1 MAGRRR
7 RVNGDRE
14 ATPAKRALKER
25 GLQSGRAMK
34 PAIIMT
40 LLLIVLLTGGHEV
53 LANSGNPFGFET
65 DKHPLKYEYCQK
77 EKDPKKSGLRGHG
90 YTCSSAP
97 RPHPD
102 FQEYFLLFVE
112 DVGLCSIQA
121 ASNVFSGRGQV
132 APAEEKFEMFKGQI
146 AKKYGP
152 PTSKDTE
159 QTNGRKGSSPKTSA
173 PEMQSRKEHT
183 NSPRVTPPK
192 TSRPKHEESGMAP
205 RRIPEQY
212 WPPMP
217 EWLTQDY
224 GDPQA
229 SFAQALEEIDQLE
242 YGVSLPDYH
251 WSPEAGFKGLGN
263 VKVIHLMARQFKGS
277 SKVINVTFR
286 LLTSDACQKKI
297 DDKAEHAF

>member
-1 MAGRRR
+1 M
-7 RVNGDRE
+7 
-14 ATPAKRALKER
+14 
-25 GLQSGRAMK
+25 MK
-34 PAIIMT
+34 QTAFI
-40 LLLIVLLTGGHEV
+40 LIVFGTFIAGNPSARADSE
-53 LANSGNPFGFET
+53 NPFGFET
-65 DKHPLKYEYCQK
+65 DKHPLEYEYCQK

-121 ASNVFSGRGQV
+121 TSNVFSGRGPV

-159 QTNGRKGSSPKTSA
+159 QTKGRSGASPKTPA

-183 NSPRVTPPK
+183 NGPRLTPPK
-192 TSRPKHEESGMAP
+192 TSRPKHEESGVATRSP
-205 RRIPEQY
+205 RISRNLAIPRALQPV
-212 WPPMP
+212 PPVP
-217 EWLTQDY
+217 LE
-224 GDPQA
+224 
-229 SFAQALEEIDQLE
+229 QALEEIRQLE

-251 WSPEAGFKGLGN
+251 WSPEAGFKGLGD
-263 VKVIHLMARQFKGS
+263 VKAIYLIARQFKGS
-277 SKVINVTFR
+277 FKVINLTFR

>member
-1 MAGRRR
+1 MMKQMAIMLVTLGTLIA
-7 RVNGDRE
+7 G
-14 ATPAKRALKER
+14 
-25 GLQSGRAMK
+25 GLSAW
-34 PAIIMT
+34 AD
-40 LLLIVLLTGGHEV
+40 
-53 LANSGNPFGFET
+53 SGNPFGFET
-65 DKHPLKYEYCQK
+65 DKHPLEYEYCQK

-90 YTCSSAP
+90 YKCSSAP

-159 QTNGRKGSSPKTSA
+159 QTNGRSVASPKTPA
-173 PEMQSRKEHT
+173 PEMQSRKEYT
-183 NSPRVTPPK
+183 NGPRVTPPK
-192 TSRPKHEESGMAP
+192 TSRPKHEESGMASRSNKGI
-205 RRIPEQY
+205 RRPPPPARLRQSYLDPVPFEQR
-212 WPPMP
+212 
-217 EWLTQDY
+217 
-224 GDPQA
+224 
-229 SFAQALEEIDQLE
+229 LEEIWQLE

-251 WSPEAGFKGLGN
+251 WSPETGFKGLGN
-263 VKVIHLMARQFKGS
+263 VKAIHLLARQFKGS

-297 DDKAEHAF
+297 DDKAEYAF

>member
-1 MAGRRR
+1 
-7 RVNGDRE
+7 
-14 ATPAKRALKER
+14 
-25 GLQSGRAMK
+25 MK

-40 LLLIVLLTGGHEV
+40 LLLIVLLTGGHDV

-65 DKHPLKYEYCQK
+65 NKDPLKYDYCQK

-159 QTNGRKGSSPKTSA
+159 QTNGMKGSSPKTSA

-192 TSRPKHEESGMAP
+192 TSRPK
-205 RRIPEQY
+205 RFPEQGF
-212 WPPMP
+212 PPLP
-217 EWLTQDY
+217 ESLTRDY
-224 GDPQA
+224 GEPNL
-229 SFAQALEEIDQLE
+229 AQALEEIRQLE

-251 WSPEAGFKGLGN
+251 WSPGAGFKGLGN
-263 VKVIHLMARQFKGS
+263 VKAIHLMARRFKGS

>member
-1 MAGRRR
+1 MKQTAIMLVMFGAFFTGSL
-7 RVNGDRE
+7 N
-14 ATPAKRALKER
+14 ARAD
-25 GLQSGRAMK
+25 
-34 PAIIMT
+34 
-40 LLLIVLLTGGHEV
+40 
-53 LANSGNPFGFET
+53 SGNPFGFET
-65 DKHPLKYEYCQK
+65 NKHPLKYEYCQK

-90 YTCSSAP
+90 YKCSSAP

-152 PTSKDTE
+152 PTSKGTE
-159 QTNGRKGSSPKTSA
+159 QTNGRGVESPKTPA

-183 NSPRVTPPK
+183 NGPRVTPPK
-192 TSRPKHEESGMAP
+192 TSQPKHEESGVASQKSFP
-205 RRIPEQY
+205 FSTTLPERLQR
-212 WPPMP
+212 
-217 EWLTQDY
+217 DY
-224 GDPQA
+224 LDPVPI
-229 SFAQALEEIDQLE
+229 EEFYKEIRQFE

-263 VKVIHLMARQFKGS
+263 VKAIHLMARQFKGS

-286 LLTSDACQKKI
+286 LLTSDTCRAKI
-297 DDKAEHAF
+297 DDKAERAF